1 MKKKDLIQQLK
12 NQKFSKKI
20 IRAFE
25 KVDRSKF
32 ISKKHKRYSY
42 HDIALPIGKGQT
54 ISQPYTIA
62 FMLTLLKLKNNQ
74 KILEVGT
81 GSGYVL
87 ALINEISKDSEIYGI
102 ERIKELMEKSKKI
115 LKDKKNI
122 KVIQGDGSKGLPGMK
137 EKGKGFDRILV
148 SASAQEIPQKLVK
161 QLKIRGILV
170 APVRNSIMVV
180 KKYSKKN
187 EIKEYPGFRFVPL
200 IES

>member
-1 MKKKDLIQQLK
+1 MKKEDLIKKLK
-12 NQKFSKKI
+12 SQKFSKKI

-32 ISKKHKRYSY
+32 ISKKHKKYSY

-62 FMLTLLKLKNNQ
+62 FMLTLLKLKNNL
-74 KILEVGT
+74 KILEVGS

-87 ALINEISKDSEIYGI
+87 ALVNEISKNSEIYGI
-102 ERIKELMEKSKKI
+102 ERIKELTKKSKEV
-115 LKDKKNI
+115 LKNI
-122 KVIQGDGSKGLPGMK
+122 KNIKIINGNGSKGLPGV
-137 EKGKGFDRILV
+137 KGKGFDRILV
-148 SASAQEIPQKLVK
+148 SASAQEIPQNLVK

-170 APVRNSIMVV
+170 APVRNSIIIV
-180 KKYSKKN
+180 KKYPKKN
-187 EIKEYPGFRFVPL
+187 ETKEYPGFRFVPL

>member
-1 MKKKDLIQQLK
+1 MKKKDLIQQLR
-12 NQKFSKKI
+12 NQEFSQKI
-20 IRAFE
+20 IKAFE
-25 KVDRSKF
+25 KVNRSEF
-32 ISKKHKRYSY
+32 ISKKQKKYSY
-42 HDIALPIGKGQT
+42 YNIALPIGKGQT

-115 LKDKKNI
+115 LKNKKNI
-122 KVIQGDGSKGLPGMK
+122 KIIQSDGSKGFPGV
-137 EKGKGFDRILV
+137 KGKDFDRILV
-148 SASAQEIPQKLVK
+148 SAAAQEIPQKLVK
-161 QLKIRGILV
+161 QLKIGGILV
-170 APVRNSIMVV
+170 APVRNSIIFV
-180 KKYSKKN
+180 KKHPKKDK
-187 EIKEYPGFRFVPL
+187 IKEYPGFRFVPL